1 MKRLVIINLIAILF
15 SLPLVE
21 SVSSAQQSEEWTGG
35 VPDGLDGWRDN
46 ARILIEKNGLDEAE
60 VYVKNILDWNPE
72 DMEARRWWAR
82 IMGPAPSLIA
92 SNAQL
97 QIVKL
102 PDGQEISMKL
112 VPGSTFNMGDTWGDG
127 DGDEKPVHAI
137 TVFDFWM
144 TTTEITNQQY
154 ATFLNAWGNQF
165 EGAATWLDI
174 NDEDCQIV
182 IKDGFFVGRAGFE
195 NNPVV
200 EVTWFGA
207 RAFARWVRGRLPT
220 EAEWEY
226 AARNGGRNM
235 KFATGADLS
244 SNDANILGTMGRDR
258 WEPSSPVAS
267 FASNILGLYDLSGNV
282 WEWCQD
288 WYAKEFYSNSRRT
301 NPTGPLGGEAR
312 ILRGGSWYDSSQL
325 CRVSYRNM
333 NRPDESRVNI
343 GFRIV
348 VPKQ

>member
-1 MKRLVIINLIAILF
+1 M
-15 SLPLVE
+15 
-21 SVSSAQQSEEWTGG
+21 
-35 VPDGLDGWRDN
+35 
-46 ARILIEKNGLDEAE
+46 EKNGLDEAE
-60 VYVKNILDWNPE
+60 VYVKNILDWDPE
-72 DMEARRWWAR
+72 DREARGWWAR

-127 DGDEKPVHAI
+127 DEKPVHAI

-154 ATFLNAWGNQF
+154 ATFLNARGNQF

-244 SNDANILGTMGRDR
+244 SDDANILGTMGRDR

-267 FASNILGLYDLSGNV
+267 FASKIYSVFMIYPAMYGNGVRTGMPRNITATAGGQILQAPWAARRASFAAAHGMIVAS
-282 WEWCQD
+282 
-288 WYAKEFYSNSRRT
+288 YAEY
-301 NPTGPLGGEAR
+301 PTG
-312 ILRGGSWYDSSQL
+312 I
-325 CRVSYRNM
+325 
-333 NRPDESRVNI
+333 
-343 GFRIV
+343 
-348 VPKQ
+348 